1 MNKPCM
7 KCNLTANYNALLQIL
22 MIRLGSISCVNC
34 LVHLSWFEL
43 LLNYFQELLGE
54 PLTQYQ
60 SDQGDVLE
68 GSPFLLSL
76 SNGQACGMHFSHLQR
91 QAIFLLLACSFS
103 LISQRG
109 LNADNCNR
117 STMCSRFTTSPDSE
131 LDDFCRKKGLLEL
144 YKWIQGHLPTE
155 ISIQHGKY
163 MEICMNFMSSFLQ
176 LFLREVCLL
185 AFSCFLC
192 TVVYEYDVDIF
203 FKLFFI
209 LGNLWFLNSDP
220 YGMFDVDDDHD
231 FEG

>member
-43 LLNYFQELLGE
+43 LHNYFQELLGE

-155 ISIQHGKY
+155 ISIHHEKY
-163 MEICMNFMSSFLQ
+163 LEICMDFMSSCLQ

-185 AFSCFLC
+185 AFFMLL
-192 TVVYEYDVDIF
+192 VRRV
-203 FKLFFI
+203 
-209 LGNLWFLNSDP
+209 
-220 YGMFDVDDDHD
+220 
-231 FEG
+231 